1 MMRRVVISSQKK
13 ALLRQWAEEFEDER
27 FLQGDPSWF
36 MHQVRGA
43 ANQEVMAFLASCLSY
58 GSRPLFL
65 PKIQLLLDWSGGEV
79 FDWVADGGYGSCF
92 PDPQACFYRLYTCGD
107 MLALLRSLRLMLVRY
122 GSMGG
127 YVSIRAQAPT
137 AIAAL
142 EALTAWF
149 ARHGSGGI
157 IPLDTRSAC
166 KRLCMWLRW
175 MVRDGSCVDLGLWRG
190 IVDKRSLIMPLDTH
204 VVEQANSLG
213 LLSSRSTTMAAAQ
226 RLSSLMLRV
235 FPDDPLKGDFALFG
249 YSMMGD
255 C

>member
-1 MMRRVVISSQKK
+1 
-13 ALLRQWAEEFEDER
+13 
-27 FLQGDPSWF
+27 
-36 MHQVRGA
+36 
-43 ANQEVMAFLASCLSY
+43 
-58 GSRPLFL
+58 
-65 PKIQLLLDWSGGEV
+65 
-79 FDWVADGGYGSCF
+79 
-92 PDPQACFYRLYTCGD
+92 
-107 MLALLRSLRLMLVRY
+107 LRSLRLMLVRY

-255 C
+255 R